1 MITVLKQIRYHNNE
15 QLCKVD
21 TLYCMLQVIEVL
33 EKNFLVDDS
42 MNSNEWNIV
51 SKWLDKYY
59 CQYCNGWH
67 ISSRAYYKF

>member
-42 MNSNEWNIV
+42 ILQRV
-51 SKWLDKYY
+51 
-59 CQYCNGWH
+59 
-67 ISSRAYYKF
+67 AYLKSCIL